1 MTLTKKDVR
10 TLAARLAKADEGLQL
25 TVAKLNEY
33 PIIHPL
39 LVEAKVILLC
49 IQSEVA
55 EVKKVLQEAGEKEV
69 KE

>member
-1 MTLTKKDVR
+1 MTLTKKHIR

-25 TVAKLNEY
+25 AVAKLNEY

-39 LVEAKVILLC
+39 LVEAKAVLLC

-55 EVKKVLQEAGEKEV
+55 EVKGVLQEAGAKEV
-69 KE
+69 RE